1 MRSFRAAG
9 VSPIYSVSFPARV
22 LQTEYAGIAQ
32 SVEQLIRNQQVVC
45 SSHITSSTS
54 EQASYRLLRL
64 FSKVTARSLR
74 CSSFP
79 KRTRFAGLRF
89 GHYGGLPDRALFS
102 SAQRTPGTPADN
114 THPGKLRIACS
125 DFFDK
130 KGTESRSFR
139 CLLSALCHKFR
150 GAALPGSRHIRKLRI
165 SFRSSPR
172 GGCPGR
178 TGSGPA
184 DRCSDCC
191 HCRSGCRRCRRWR
204 TVSSRL

>member
-102 SAQRTPGTPADN
+102 SVRRTPAHQQTIHARASFVSLAP
-114 THPGKLRIACS
+114 T
-125 DFFDK
+125 FFK
-130 KGTESRSFR
+130 SH
-139 CLLSALCHKFR
+139 SAL
-150 GAALPGSRHIRKLRI
+150 APLLLLPKTNPLRWA
-165 SFRSSPR
+165 SFWPLR
-172 GGCPGR
+172 GGCR
-178 TGSGPA
+178 TERFFHLHSVHRA
-184 DRCSDCC
+184 HQQTIHARASF
-191 HCRSGCRRCRRWR
+191 
-204 TVSSRL
+204 VSLASTFS